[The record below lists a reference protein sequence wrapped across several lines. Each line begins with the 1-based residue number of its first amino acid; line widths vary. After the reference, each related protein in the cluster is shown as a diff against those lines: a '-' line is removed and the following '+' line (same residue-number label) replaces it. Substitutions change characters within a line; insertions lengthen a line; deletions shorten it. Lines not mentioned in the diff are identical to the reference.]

1 VARWGGGSLRVNSRI
16 PKRGIR
22 PCRFICGGVF
32 DYDFLAFVG
41 GIIPSVM
48 AFLDVLRGIG
58 LRLDRLHTLLRGG
71 FIALCL
77 PTNAGKR
84 PSAG

>member
-1 VARWGGGSLRVNSRI
+1 
-16 PKRGIR
+16 
-22 PCRFICGGVF
+22 
-32 DYDFLAFVG
+32 
-41 GIIPSVM
+41 M